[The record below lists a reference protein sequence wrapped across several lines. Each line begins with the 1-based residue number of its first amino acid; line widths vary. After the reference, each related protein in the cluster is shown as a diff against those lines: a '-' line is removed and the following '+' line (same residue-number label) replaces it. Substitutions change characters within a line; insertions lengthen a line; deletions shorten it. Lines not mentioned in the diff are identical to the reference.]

1 MHFMKICIITATP
14 LNAIRIKRLAF
25 SEGRHY
31 NTNDRRISGGAPEDS
46 SDRMIAREPVL
57 QAEREPEA
65 STVVWDRSR
74 RFTAVGGACLFVKT
88 FRK

>member
-31 NTNDRRISGGAPEDS
+31 NTSDRRISGGAPEDS

-65 STVVWDRSR
+65 STVVWDRNR
-74 RFTAVGGACLFVKT
+74 RFTAVGRACLFVKN